1 MVLRNGVLLIIVDPS
16 LQIFRYYIIPLAI
29 LFLVGIYRMLRVT
42 KRSAR
47 VDDELLDGAL
57 ASPFEFGAAIRFAL
71 VFSGVSILSLFLQ
84 DIYSDAGVFA
94 AAFIGGFA
102 SAGAIVAIV
111 GIGFA
116 GATISLSTAV
126 YAVIIA
132 TTTSVLNKMVYV
144 YTSDR
149 ETTLLKMVAKDSLM
163 MVAGVVIFI
172 LLLFFG
178 ILPIA

>member
-1 MVLRNGVLLIIVDPS
+1 M
-16 LQIFRYYIIPLAI
+16 IPLAI
-29 LFLVGIYRMLRVT
+29 LFLVGLYRMIRVS
-42 KRSAR
+42 KRSEK
-47 VDDELLDGAL
+47 VEDEKLEGAL

-71 VFSGVSILSLFLQ
+71 VFAGVSILSLFLQ
-84 DIYSDAGVFA
+84 DIYADLGVLV

-116 GATISLSTAV
+116 GATMSLSTAV
-126 YAVIIA
+126 YAVVIA

-149 ETTLLKMVAKDSLM
+149 ETTLLKIVAKDSLIM
-163 MVAGVVIFI
+163 AAGAIIFI
-172 LLLFFG
+172 ILLFFG